1 MAQRGGGGAD
11 DSSESWVII
20 LIIFGILL
28 FLLINYFFWVFAT
41 GWKWVR
47 IAEVGLL
54 SFIVPDFIQNWMRD
68 DFNSGLRFLLDAD
81 PKAISANVIGTFDN
95 IYVRYFN
102 LIPGGLLIYYGF
114 KVFRNTDSVSVIH
127 NMESMILKMSN
138 AFPHNKNFIGIHPEE
153 MPIDFYPDD
162 PGTYE
167 FSMAMTERQFSLIS
181 PPLGLTAQAKRRP
194 ELRKPI
200 WDGKKGFNEDLAR
213 RSFDVQ
219 VGPLYR
225 GYNYLNKD
233 EKRLFDLFRE
243 NLLVKQAKAI
253 PIIQNYAEQALRKR
267 RPEKV
272 FSLPKNKRKGAAAK
286 LPALRLEYLQDIPS
300 HRALGKRVT
309 EYVDENLIKEGSN
322 WIPKESEIRSLA
334 RNKNFNSLLKHV
346 LADEIMANHAF
357 TYTGLM
363 SLLEA
368 AREGRTLAPSS
379 LRWLKG
385 RNRTLWYALNCVG
398 KKVAFVESSGT
409 FAHWLLECEAKIP
422 IPHAEVTE
430 AIEALKVGLGLKAK
444 HGDESGIEGW
454 D

>member
-1 MAQRGGGGAD
+1 MSQRGGGGAD

-28 FLLINYFFWVFAT
+28 FLLINYFFWVYAA

-47 IAEVGLL
+47 VAEVGLL
-54 SFIVPDFIQNWMRD
+54 SYAVPDFIQNWMRE
-68 DFNSGLRFLLDAD
+68 DFNSGLQFLLAAE
-81 PKAISANVIGTFDN
+81 PKAISANIVGTFDN
-95 IYVRYFN
+95 IYVRYIN
-102 LIPGGLLIYYGF
+102 WIPGLLLILYGF
-114 KVFRNTDSVSVIH
+114 KVFRNTDSVSAIH
-127 NMESMILKMSN
+127 DMESMILKMSS
-138 AFPHNKNFIGIHPEE
+138 AFPHNKNFIGVHPEQ

-162 PGTYE
+162 PTTYE
-167 FSMAMTERQFSLIS
+167 FSMVMTERQFGLLS
-181 PPLGLTAQAKRRP
+181 PPLGLSQQAKRNP
-194 ELRKPI
+194 ALRKPI
-200 WDGKKGFNEDLAR
+200 WDGENGFNEDLAR
-213 RSFDVQ
+213 RSFNIQ

-225 GYNYLNKD
+225 GYNYLKED

-253 PIIQNYAEQALRKR
+253 PIIENYASQALNARKK
-267 RPEKV
+267 EK
-272 FSLPKNKRKGAAAK
+272 FFNLPKKKRVKAAVN
-286 LPALRLEYLQDIPS
+286 LPALKLDYLQDLPS
-300 HRALGKRVT
+300 HRALGKRVIAYIDKGLT
-309 EYVDENLIKEGSN
+309 NEGKD
-322 WIPKESEIRSLA
+322 WIPQESEIRSLA
-334 RNKNFNSLLKHV
+334 RDKSFNSLLKHV
-346 LADEIMANHAF
+346 LADEVMGNHAF

-398 KKVAFVESSGT
+398 KKVAFVESAGT

-422 IPHAEVTE
+422 IPHSEVTE
-430 AIEALKVGLGLKAK
+430 AIEALRVGLGLKNMRS
-444 HGDESGIEGW
+444 DESGIEGW